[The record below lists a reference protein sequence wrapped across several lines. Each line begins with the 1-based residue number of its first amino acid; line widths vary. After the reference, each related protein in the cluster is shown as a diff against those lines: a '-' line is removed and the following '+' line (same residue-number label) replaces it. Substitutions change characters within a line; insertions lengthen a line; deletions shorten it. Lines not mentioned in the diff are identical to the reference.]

1 MKAEDL
7 KHKIFT
13 DHLIN
18 MLAVYNQTGQR
29 LAELEEKNVEI
40 INQVKN
46 TPRGAFPTQSRKIVT
61 KL

>member
-1 MKAEDL
+1 
-7 KHKIFT
+7 
-13 DHLIN
+13 
-18 MLAVYNQTGQR
+18 MLEVYNQTGQR